1 MNTHLHV
8 LHVLYTY
15 ALLFQVIKNTH
26 IQLYLVYGVLI
37 KALDA
42 THILF

>member
-1 MNTHLHV
+1 M
-8 LHVLYTY
+8 YTY

-26 IQLYLVYGVLI
+26 IQLYLVYGVLV